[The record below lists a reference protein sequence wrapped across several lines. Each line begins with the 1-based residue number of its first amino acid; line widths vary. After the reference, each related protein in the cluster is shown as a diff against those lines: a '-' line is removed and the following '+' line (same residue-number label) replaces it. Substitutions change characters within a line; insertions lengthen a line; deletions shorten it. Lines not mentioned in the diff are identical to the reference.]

1 MSEELNEKQDSL
13 PPENFPAGER
23 GNYYSGA
30 DGNSPFRGLGGLLR
44 ENIKNLTPYS
54 SARDEY
60 QGEASVFLDANE
72 NAFGSP
78 LEQQYN
84 RYPDPLQ
91 YQVKKRLSEIKGL
104 PVRNIFLG
112 NGSDEAIDILFRSFC
127 NPGVD
132 NVILVPP
139 TYGMYQVSA
148 NINDIEV
155 KNIPLTEEF
164 QLNLDGIAEAI
175 DKNTKLIFI
184 CSPNNPTG
192 NSIDRTDVE
201 TLLANFSGIVV
212 VDEAYINFSR
222 QKTFIQELTEYANL
236 VVLQTLSKAWG
247 LAGLR
252 VGMAFASEEIIEV
265 MNKVKPPYNVN
276 EASQQLALQA
286 LANVDQVNG
295 WIKETLIQRDKL
307 VLGLKDFDF
316 VLDIYPSDAN
326 FILVKTTDPKTIYNF
341 LVQKGIIVRDR
352 SKVELC
358 EGCLRVT
365 VGTPAENDILLQTL
379 QNFK

>member
-1 MSEELNEKQDSL
+1 MFTVDNI
-13 PPENFPAGER
+13 
-23 GNYYSGA
+23 
-30 DGNSPFRGLGGLLR
+30 LR
-44 ENIKNLTPYS
+44 DNIKRLVPYS

-78 LEQQYN
+78 LEQQFN

-148 NINDIEV
+148 NINDVEARNV
-155 KNIPLTEEF
+155 PLTNEY
-164 QLNLDGIAEAI
+164 QLNLEGIAEAI
-175 DKNTKLIFI
+175 DKRTKLIFI

-192 NSIDRTDVE
+192 NSINRADVE
-201 TLLANFSGIVV
+201 TILANFNGLVV

-252 VGMAFASEEIIEV
+252 IGMAFASEEIIEV

-286 LANVDQVNG
+286 LANIDQVNS

-316 VLDIYPSDAN
+316 VADIYPSDAN
-326 FILVKTTDPKTIYNF
+326 FILVKTNDANGIYNF
-341 LVQKGIIVRDR
+341 LVQKGIIVRNR

-358 EGCLRVT
+358 EGCLRIT
-365 VGTPAENDILLQTL
+365 VGTPEENKILLQTL